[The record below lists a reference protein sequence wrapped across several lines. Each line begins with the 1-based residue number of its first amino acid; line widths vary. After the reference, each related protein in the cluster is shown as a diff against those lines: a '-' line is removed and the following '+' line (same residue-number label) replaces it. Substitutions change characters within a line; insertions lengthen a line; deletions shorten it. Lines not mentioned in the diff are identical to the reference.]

1 MKFFEDLYICQ
12 YCNSYINIFDISKM
26 VLNKENN
33 VCLIYI
39 MFKIEIKLG
48 LNVCNLFYFCFFLVY
63 DCVWRFNRI
72 KNFCGIVM

>member
-1 MKFFEDLYICQ
+1 
-12 YCNSYINIFDISKM
+12 M